1 MREGE
6 ADGCE
11 YYFRDEKYFEN
22 EKFATTLFVNEQF
35 WKPGMPKWL
44 YGVPEFE
51 IKDNKWYIMH
61 TVVLPEYGGRG
72 IAKRLVLTLINEARK
87 RNIKIVPIC
96 SYAVKMMIG
105 NEEFKDIM

>member
-1 MREGE
+1 MERII
-6 ADGCE
+6 
-11 YYFRDEKYFEN
+11 FEENNNRSVAIFDNN
-22 EKFATTLFVNEQF
+22 EV
-35 WKPGMPKWL
+35 G
-44 YGVPEFE
+44 YCEFE

-105 NEEFKDIM
+105 NEEFKDVM